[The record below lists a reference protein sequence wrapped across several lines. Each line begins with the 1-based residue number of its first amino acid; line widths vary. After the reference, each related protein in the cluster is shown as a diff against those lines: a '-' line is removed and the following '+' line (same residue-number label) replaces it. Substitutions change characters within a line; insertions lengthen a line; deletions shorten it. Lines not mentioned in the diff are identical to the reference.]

1 MEAMSFRY
9 VKLPEVPA
17 RKFLPYPYLGLQD
30 WDENTW
36 IYNNFVNTTSWD
48 MSSKLSVPS

>member
-1 MEAMSFRY
+1 MSFRY

-36 IYNNFVNTTSWD
+36 IYITLLIPQVGI
-48 MSSKLSVPS
+48 